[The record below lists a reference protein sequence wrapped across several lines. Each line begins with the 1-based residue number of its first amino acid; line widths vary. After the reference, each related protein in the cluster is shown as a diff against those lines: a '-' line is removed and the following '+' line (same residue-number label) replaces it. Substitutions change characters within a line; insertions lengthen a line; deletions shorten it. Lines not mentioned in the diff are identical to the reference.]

1 MKTEEREVAD
11 LRTYEQIR
19 KETEIPKDAKKMV
32 RQLLYVD
39 LFPYDTVKEILKA
52 SENVSDVSVLASA
65 VTRGKSVKFMK
76 GYLVHGEPHLSLSY
90 LDALDNRVP
99 KTIVDKMRECGFT
112 AAEVLRISEAYR
124 SGIKRN
130 ELMLCIQKGMDADQI
145 GVIIRHLKQK
155 GGYEK
160 ARVIARP
167 ELDSYQMSTMERLFM
182 RGLTPREAET
192 FIDPTLNCRELL
204 RRGMKILEQKRA
216 GDGTE
221 SGDY

>member
-1 MKTEEREVAD
+1 
-11 LRTYEQIR
+11 
-19 KETEIPKDAKKMV
+19 
-32 RQLLYVD
+32 
-39 LFPYDTVKEILKA
+39 
-52 SENVSDVSVLASA
+52 
-65 VTRGKSVKFMK
+65 
-76 GYLVHGEPHLSLSY
+76 
-90 LDALDNRVP
+90 
-99 KTIVDKMRECGFT
+99 
-112 AAEVLRISEAYR
+112 
-124 SGIKRN
+124 
-130 ELMLCIQKGMDADQI
+130 MLCIQKGMDADQI